1 MNWIDTKDIKKEP
14 PTHCGNIYAKLSNG
28 ETVLTHAVVAT
39 VGKHQISE
47 GFLHRLRASGEFT
60 ILSDNDII
68 VCYVYYT
75 HDAAEPDSVYVKAE
89 DIVSYY
95 YY

>member
-1 MNWIDTKDIKKEP
+1 MNWIDIKQEP
-14 PTHCGNIYAKLSNG
+14 PTRCGNICVKLSDG
-28 ETVLTHAVVAT
+28 TLTLTHAVVAM
-39 VGKHQISE
+39 VGKHRISE
-47 GFLHRLRASGEFT
+47 GFLRRLRNTGEFT
-60 ILSDNDII
+60 VLADNDIV

-75 HDAAEPDSVYVKAE
+75 HTDVDPDTVFVNAK

>member
-1 MNWIDTKDIKKEP
+1 MEQWIDIKQEP
-14 PTHCGNIYAKLSNG
+14 PTRSGKICVKLSNG
-28 ETVLTHAVVAT
+28 KIAITHAVVAT
-39 VGKHQISE
+39 IGRHKLLDS
-47 GFLHRLRASGEFT
+47 FLHRLRTSGEFT
-60 ILSDNDII
+60 VLADNDII

-75 HDAAEPDSVYVKAE
+75 HDAFEPASVFVNAK

>member
-1 MNWIDTKDIKKEP
+1 MKPWIDIKQEP
-14 PTHCGNIYAKLSNG
+14 PTRNGNICVKLSDG
-28 ETVLTHAVVAT
+28 RTVLTHAVVAM

-47 GFLHRLRASGEFT
+47 GFLKRLGTSGEFT
-60 ILSDNDII
+60 ILADNDIV
-68 VCYVYYT
+68 VCYAYYT
-75 HDAAEPDSVYVKAE
+75 HGASEPETVSVNAE

>member
-1 MNWIDTKDIKKEP
+1 MEPWIDIKQNP
-14 PTHCGNIYAKLSNG
+14 PTRSGNIHVKLSNG
-28 ETVLTHAVVAT
+28 KTALTHAVVAT
-39 VGKHQISE
+39 IGKNKILDN
-47 GFLHRLRASGEFT
+47 FLHRLRTSGEFT
-60 ILSDNDII
+60 VLADNDII

-75 HDAAEPDSVYVKAE
+75 HDAFEPSSVFVNAE